1 MSPAPTKLSTS
12 KIPPF
17 GVRMGPD
24 LKTKIEESAKANG
37 RSMNAEIIARLE
49 ASFAIGSDEMN
60 DQTQKYYNLLQGE
73 LRELKAR
80 ITMVEDG
87 FEKKGL
93 LPPKE

>member
-49 ASFAIGSDEMN
+49 ASFAIES
-60 DQTQKYYNLLQGE
+60 QPPKYPHATE
-73 LRELKAR
+73 ERLREI
-80 ITMVEDG
+80 ITEIVE
-87 FEKKGL
+87 EKFHKPG
-93 LPPKE
+93 